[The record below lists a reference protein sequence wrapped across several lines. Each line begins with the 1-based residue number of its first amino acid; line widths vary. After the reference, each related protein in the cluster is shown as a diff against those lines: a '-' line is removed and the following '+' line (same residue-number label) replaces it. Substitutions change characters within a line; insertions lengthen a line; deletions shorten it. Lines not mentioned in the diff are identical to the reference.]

1 MDAKDSYRTIRK
13 TSSGLFRDRGSK
25 FLSFAYQVHSTEEIK
40 EILAKLRREYHDANH
55 HCYAYMLGAARE
67 TYRVNDDGEPT
78 SSAGKPILGQI
89 QSHDLSN
96 ILIVVIRYFGGTLL
110 GVGGLIN
117 AYRTAAG
124 NALKDADII
133 QQTENEKLI
142 LEFPYSAMNSVM
154 KIIDENLMKIHE
166 REFTESCRITVS
178 IRRSHLERI
187 TSLFLRLDGVK
198 VLNSY

>member
-25 FLSFAYQVHSTEEIK
+25 FLSFAYPVHSTEEIK
-40 EILAKLRREYHDANH
+40 EILGKLRREYHDANH

-67 TYRVNDDGEPT
+67 TYRVNDDGEPS
-78 SSAGKPILGQI
+78 SSAGQPILGQI

-166 REFTESCRITVS
+166 REFKESCKITAS
-178 IRRSHLERI
+178 IRRSHVERI